1 MSGLVVA
8 NTVAALRGEVRG
20 WRAAGLTVA
29 LVPTMGFLHRAH
41 VALIEAARAEAD
53 KVVTSIFVNPS
64 QFGANEDFAAYPRDL
79 DSDLATL
86 AEAAVAVAFVPDER
100 EMYPRGHATTV
111 AVSGLTKGLCG
122 AQRPGHFE
130 GVATVV
136 AKLLLQCLPDHAYF
150 GEKDYQQ
157 LLVIRR
163 MARDLDVPVT
173 VHGVATVRE
182 ADGLAMSSRNAYLDA
197 DQRRRAPE
205 LHRAI
210 AEAAQTATTGA
221 TGAAVC
227 ATARARIAAAGFS
240 PIDYV
245 EMCDAETLEPVT
257 VADRPARILAAASLG
272 GTRLIDNVAVED
284 AGMAA
289 DSPGAGN
296 R

>member
-8 NTVAALRGEVRG
+8 NTVAALRAEVRG

-41 VALIEAARAEAD
+41 VALIEAARAQAD

-64 QFGANEDFAAYPRDL
+64 QFGVNEDFAAYPRDL

-111 AVSGLTKGLCG
+111 AVSGLTNGLCG
-122 AQRPGHFE
+122 ARRPGHFE

-163 MARDLDVPVT
+163 MARDLDIPVT

-182 ADGLAMSSRNAYLDA
+182 ADGLAMSSRNAYLA
-197 DQRRRAPE
+197 HYPMQRQVDGGWLIAGCYLSPAPGE
-205 LHRAI
+205 S
-210 AEAAQTATTGA
+210 AAMPASSTATLSINR
-221 TGAAVC
+221 VPP
-227 ATARARIAAAGFS
+227 R
-240 PIDYV
+240 
-245 EMCDAETLEPVT
+245 
-257 VADRPARILAAASLG
+257 LAAARMRAG
-272 GTRLIDNVAVED
+272 RLATVTGSRVSASHIS
-284 AGMAA
+284 M
-289 DSPGAGN
+289 
-296 R
+296 